1 MKYIERKKTQKNTP
15 LLNPLVITAPASR
28 LTGVQDA
35 SENLTKVDN
44 SLRVNSEG
52 LQSPGRIILGHSSN
66 YRYTETALHITLR
79 SDSSAAFHAQS
90 RQLIGKMVYSIA
102 AFAGRKSLNFEP

>member
-15 LLNPLVITAPASR
+15 LLNPLVITAPALR

-44 SLRVNSEG
+44 SPRVNSEG
-52 LQSPGRIILGHSSN
+52 PQSPGRIILGHSSN

-79 SDSSAAFHAQS
+79 SDSSAAFHAQP
-90 RQLIGKMVYSIA
+90 RQLTPNHASSLAKWSI
-102 AFAGRKSLNFEP
+102 P